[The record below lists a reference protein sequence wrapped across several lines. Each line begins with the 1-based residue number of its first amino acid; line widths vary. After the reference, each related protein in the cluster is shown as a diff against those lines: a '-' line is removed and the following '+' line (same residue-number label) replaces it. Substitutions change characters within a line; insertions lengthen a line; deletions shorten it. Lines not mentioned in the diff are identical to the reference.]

1 MAKNLSN
8 LRAPKKANT
17 GRKRVGRGM
26 GSGMGKTSARGHKGQ
41 GSRSGFSLMRG
52 FEGGQMPLHRRLPKR
67 GFTNIF
73 RTEYTVV
80 NLDRLAELDVK
91 EIGLDDYKKL
101 GLASSKKALIKIL
114 GSGELTS
121 AVTIHAHKFSK
132 SAVEKIEK
140 AGGKAVVGG
149 GAAAA
154 AGLRISESQVS
165 KPRRCRAL
173 RCVREHRASW
183 FPDCQVSQAGGIR
196 REFRQTGDVRAYN
209 GSWQDS
215 SGGNA

>member
-8 LRAPKKANT
+8 LRAPKNANT

-26 GSGMGKTSARGHKGQ
+26 GSGMGKTSTRGHKGQ

-80 NLDRLAELDVK
+80 NLERLADLNVT
-91 EIGLDDYKKL
+91 EIALDDYKKL
-101 GLASSKKALIKIL
+101 GLSSSKKALIKIL
-114 GSGELTS
+114 GSGELTK
-121 AVTIHAHKFSK
+121 AITIHAHKFSK

-140 AGGKAVVGG
+140 AGGKAVVLGG
-149 GAAAA
+149 EAAPATA
-154 AGLRISESQVS
+154 
-165 KPRRCRAL
+165 
-173 RCVREHRASW
+173 
-183 FPDCQVSQAGGIR
+183 
-196 REFRQTGDVRAYN
+196 
-209 GSWQDS
+209 
-215 SGGNA
+215 